1 MTKALTLDGKDISR
15 AIQDHMAMIRFD
27 RQRRVVDVNN
37 LFAKTMKYKRDEM
50 LGMSHSLFCD
60 PRFVNSPAYPALW
73 ERLFSGLSMSDKIE
87 RIDAHGETVWLE
99 ATYMPLFEE
108 DNVIGVLKIASD
120 ITERVVMVRDYAQSF
135 RTLAESLDQNSQ
147 EGLDEGNRLKQAIQK
162 MITDVEDNHEIFEAL
177 SEQAHEITKIA
188 GIIKGIAGQ
197 TNLLSLN
204 AAIEATR
211 AGEFGKGFNVVASEV
226 RSLSNLVEHAV
237 VEVTSNI
244 EMMNRRLSLVK
255 EKITSSN
262 EEVVQSMY
270 VMEDTIARFRTIEDM
285 AVQLNKQAKAFVETI

>member
-27 RQRRVVDVNN
+27 RQRRVVDVNS

-204 AAIEATR
+204 AAIEAAR

-244 EMMNRRLSLVK
+244 EMMNRKLSLVK

-285 AVQLNKQAKAFVETI
+285 AVQLNKQAKTFVETI

>member
-1 MTKALTLDGKDISR
+1 MTKTLTLDGKDISR

-108 DNVIGVLKIASD
+108 VNVIGVLKIASD

-204 AAIEATR
+204 AAIEAAR

-244 EMMNRRLSLVK
+244 EMMNRKLSLVK

-285 AVQLNKQAKAFVETI
+285 AVQLNKQAKTFVETI

>member
-1 MTKALTLDGKDISR
+1 MTKVLTLDGKDISR

-147 EGLDEGNRLKQAIQK
+147 DGLDEGNRLKQAIQK
-162 MITDVEDNHEIFEAL
+162 MITDAEDNHEIFEAL

-204 AAIEATR
+204 AAIEAAR

-226 RSLSNLVEHAV
+226 RSLANLVEHAV

-244 EMMNRRLSLVK
+244 EMMNQRLSLVK

-285 AVQLNKQAKAFVETI
+285 AVQLNKQAKTFVETI